1 MRVLEYFSLYLCPFL
16 KVVFL
21 TELVLFI
28 LVIKF
33 IGIKLFIVLIIQL
46 IYVKSTVI
54 LPVSFLILVNRCLS
68 ILANL
73 CENILILFFFP
84 LFFRYAG
91 FCSFLYFFRFS
102 LLFFYL
108 LGSISSQIWA
118 FKSITFSHS
127 TALAKCHKFWYIV
140 FLF

>member
-1 MRVLEYFSLYLCPFL
+1 MRALEYFSLYLCPFL
-16 KVVFL
+16 KAVFL

-28 LVIKF
+28 LVVKF

-54 LPVSFLILVNRCLS
+54 LPVLFLILVNRCLS
-68 ILANL
+68 ILADL
-73 CENILILFFFP
+73 CENILILFS
-84 LFFRYAG
+84 LFFCYAG